1 MKASRFFSALIAGA
15 LVIAAGCGSKE
26 AAPPPPVRIPPE
38 AQRILDNADKS
49 PDAALDLLN
58 ETLKD
63 WRLRH
68 PDLPKTVQ
76 EFVTS
81 RTLPRLPVPPAGK
94 EFAIDRDRGVVVLVD
109 K

>member
-1 MKASRFFSALIAGA
+1 VAIT
-15 LVIAAGCGSKE
+15 
-26 AAPPPPVRIPPE
+26 PE
-38 AQRILDNADKS
+38 AQRILESADKS
-49 PDAALDLLN
+49 PDAALELLN

-63 WRLRH
+63 WRLRR

-81 RTLPRLPVPPAGK
+81 RALPRLPVPPAGK
-94 EFAIDRDRGVVVLVD
+94 DFAIDRTRGVVVLVD